1 MKHFRVWHQGSPDG
15 CWVEL
20 MADSVEDALDIEA
33 AFNGF
38 EDYDE
43 MKSWERYLC
52 AEEVHEEN

>member
-1 MKHFRVWHQGSPDG
+1 MKHFRVWHQGSPDD
-15 CWVEL
+15 WAEL

-52 AEEVHEEN
+52 AEEVHDEN

>member
-1 MKHFRVWHQGSPDG
+1 MKHFRVWHQGKPDD
-15 CWVEL
+15 WAEL

-52 AEEVHEEN
+52 AEEVHE